1 MWNEDAP
8 RLVNTETT
16 VGLYIELKDYNTY
29 LADKG
34 WDLAQMLYDVLSAN
48 GLGTIADCENTMPII
63 IQSFDA
69 EGI

>member
-8 RLVNTETT
+8 RIVNTETT

-34 WDLAQMLYDVLSAN
+34 WDLAQMLFDVLSAN
-48 GLGTIADCENTMPII
+48 GLGTIADSENTMPII